1 MIEKNS
7 KLLDHKFCIICYQP
21 FVDYDNI
28 SLWDRRPQ
36 GRSPTLCKP
45 LQSKT
50 RHQDLSLR
58 SPAYLSTDHP
68 ISHTRVSVHVSVH
81 VSILLKH
88 VYLYCAITC
97 GMMVSRERKSCSPR
111 VAMSTP
117 SMVIFPPALSRIRN
131 KANVNDDFPAPV
143 RPTMPICWN

>member
-7 KLLDHKFCIICYQP
+7 KLLDHKFWIICYQP
-21 FVDYDNI
+21 SAYYDNI

-36 GRSPTLCKP
+36 GRSPTLRRP
-45 LQSKT
+45 FRSKT

-58 SPAYLSTDHP
+58 SPAYLSTDHH
-68 ISHTRVSVHVSVH
+68 ISYTHVSAH

>member
-1 MIEKNS
+1 MITSPCGTEGPKGVVPPCVNLYKVNHGTRTS
-7 KLLDHKFCIICYQP
+7 HSGVQRTYQQTIP
-21 FVDYDNI
+21 SHIHVCPYTCPYTGV
-28 SLWDRRPQ
+28 R
-36 GRSPTLCKP
+36 
-45 LQSKT
+45 T
-50 RHQDLSLR
+50 R
-58 SPAYLSTDHP
+58 
-68 ISHTRVSVHVSVH
+68 VSVH

-117 SMVIFPPALSRIRN
+117 SMVIFPPAPSRIRN

-143 RPTMPICWN
+143 RPTMPIC